1 MVKLNFLREYVKRRL
16 SREDL
21 KDLNETKKR
30 EAPEGLPDIVSDAL
44 IRENSR
50 DVSAAKDVSAS

>member
-16 SREDL
+16 SRE
-21 KDLNETKKR
+21 DLNETKKR